1 MVVYVCVRGTDQVR
15 RVNGSVCVCEGYR
28 SRQES

>member
-1 MVVYVCVRGTDQVR
+1 VRGTDQAR

-28 SRQES
+28 SSQES